1 MPVHV
6 WKNHRIEV
14 TSKSE
19 PKHLWLSLT
28 IEVYVDGEL
37 KGKSP
42 DRLEGL
48 SETIPFSFRSDDVEY
63 KGLLT
68 SLVPASALLTRY
80 SISIDGVEIEKGRVR
95 AKNWLDCY
103 VFIGSVSLL
112 ILSIPKLLFL
122 LKQLFA

>member
-37 KGKSP
+37 KGKSL
-42 DRLEGL
+42 DRLKGL
-48 SETIPFSFRSDDVEY
+48 SETIPFSFRSDDLEY

-95 AKNWLDCY
+95 ANNWLDCY